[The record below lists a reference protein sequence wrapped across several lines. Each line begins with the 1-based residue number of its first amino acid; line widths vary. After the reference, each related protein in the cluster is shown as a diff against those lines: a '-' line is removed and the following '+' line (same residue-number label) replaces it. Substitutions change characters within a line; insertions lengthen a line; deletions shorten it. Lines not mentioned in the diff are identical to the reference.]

1 MWLSVASPAFLSHLE
16 GGCAASM
23 ASGLLRSH
31 LTGFARHFTVT
42 NSLIEI
48 DYALTRY
55 LLVAVKIEN
64 QTERKLPKE
73 TVEHIEGAFD
83 SLPREHTRGLE
94 RIRLV
99 EFISEPRIRGV
110 VQATELPG
118 LYHPRQGPKG
128 AWLELAMGVLLPGN
142 KPVHKRIIP
151 RLSFKGNLT
160 ATLFSLVGQ
169 HYHFTL
175 KHSLKK
181 TQLEPAVRAYT
192 EKHLKLWNEKK
203 HSFRARLFKPL
214 QPTLERWAKGL
225 QKRAAAE
232 KKKAGK

>member
-1 MWLSVASPAFLSHLE
+1 
-16 GGCAASM
+16 M
-23 ASGLLRSH
+23 AIK
-31 LTGFARHFTVT
+31 V
-42 NSLIEI
+42 
-48 DYALTRY
+48 
-55 LLVAVKIEN
+55 EN
-64 QTERKLPKE
+64 QVERKLPAG
-73 TVEHIEGAFD
+73 TLTQIEEAFD

-99 EFISEPRIRGV
+99 EFISEPRLKGMM
-110 VQATELPG
+110 QATELPG

-128 AWLELAMGVLLPGN
+128 AWLEIAAGVLLPAN
-142 KPVHKRIIP
+142 KPMHKQIVP

-160 ATLFSLVGQ
+160 ATLFSLIGQ

-192 EKHLKLWNEKK
+192 EKHLKAWNEKK
-203 HSFRARLFKPL
+203 HSFRARLFKPI

-225 QKRAAAE
+225 QKQAAAQQ
-232 KKKAGK
+232 KKKS

>member
-1 MWLSVASPAFLSHLE
+1 
-16 GGCAASM
+16 M
-23 ASGLLRSH
+23 A
-31 LTGFARHFTVT
+31 
-42 NSLIEI
+42 I
-48 DYALTRY
+48 
-55 LLVAVKIEN
+55 KIEN
-64 QTERKLPKE
+64 QSERKLPPH
-73 TVEHIEGAFD
+73 TISLVEEAFD

-94 RIRLV
+94 RIRLI
-99 EFISEPRIRGV
+99 EFISDPRLKNTF
-110 VQATELPG
+110 QASELPG

-128 AWLELAMGVLLPGN
+128 AWLEIALGVLLPGN
-142 KPVHKRIIP
+142 KPIHKRLVP

-160 ATLFSLVGQ
+160 ATIFSLVGQ

-181 TQLEPAVRAYT
+181 GQLEPAVRVYT
-192 EKHLKLWNEKK
+192 EKQLKAWNEKK

-232 KKKAGK
+232 KKKSVSSR

>member
-1 MWLSVASPAFLSHLE
+1 
-16 GGCAASM
+16 M
-23 ASGLLRSH
+23 A
-31 LTGFARHFTVT
+31 
-42 NSLIEI
+42 I
-48 DYALTRY
+48 
-55 LLVAVKIEN
+55 KIEN
-64 QTERKLPKE
+64 QVERTIPKDSV
-73 TVEHIEGAFD
+73 THIEAAFD

-99 EFISEPRIRGV
+99 EFISEPRLRGT
-110 VQATELPG
+110 VQLTELPG

-128 AWLELAMGVLLPGN
+128 AWLELALGVLLPAN
-142 KPVHKRIIP
+142 KPIHKRIVP

-160 ATLFSLVGQ
+160 ATIFSLVGQ
-169 HYHFTL
+169 HYHLTL

-192 EKHLKLWNEKK
+192 EKHLKAWNEKK
-203 HSFRARLFKPL
+203 HTFRAKLFKPI

-232 KKKAGK
+232 KKKG

>member
-1 MWLSVASPAFLSHLE
+1 VA
-16 GGCAASM
+16 
-23 ASGLLRSH
+23 
-31 LTGFARHFTVT
+31 
-42 NSLIEI
+42 I
-48 DYALTRY
+48 
-55 LLVAVKIEN
+55 KIEN
-64 QTERKLPKE
+64 QVERKLPKE
-73 TVEHIEGAFD
+73 SISHIEEAFD

-99 EFISEPRIRGV
+99 EFIVEPRLKGML
-110 VQATELPG
+110 QATELPG

-128 AWLELAMGVLLPGN
+128 AWLEIALGVLLPGN
-142 KPVHKRIIP
+142 KPVHKRIVP

-181 TQLEPAVRAYT
+181 TQLEPAVRMYT
-192 EKHLKLWNEKK
+192 EKQLKAWNEKK
-203 HSFRARLFKPL
+203 HTFRARLFKPI

-225 QKRAAAE
+225 QKQAAAQQ
-232 KKKAGK
+232 KKKQ

>member
-1 MWLSVASPAFLSHLE
+1 M
-16 GGCAASM
+16 
-23 ASGLLRSH
+23 
-31 LTGFARHFTVT
+31 
-42 NSLIEI
+42 
-48 DYALTRY
+48 
-55 LLVAVKIEN
+55 AVKIEN

-73 TVEHIEGAFD
+73 TIEHIEGAFD

-99 EFISEPRIRGV
+99 EFISEPRLRGT
-110 VQATELPG
+110 VQGSDLPG

-142 KPVHKRIIP
+142 KPIHKRIIP

-181 TQLEPAVRAYT
+181 TQLEPAVRMYT

-225 QKRAAAE
+225 QKRSAAE
-232 KKKAGK
+232 KKKATK